1 MSATVI
7 VAGTMLAV
15 PSNDVPPMFLA
26 VANAVAVAAFPVV
39 EPEEPVML
47 PSMLATRVPV
57 VTVRLPVLVPVAVV
71 VPT

>member
-39 EPEEPVML
+39 LPEL
-47 PSMLATRVPV
+47 PEV
-57 VTVRLPVLVPVAVV
+57 LPVTLPVRFPTKEVAVNAP
-71 VPT
+71 VPAL